1 MSDFLIIHGVLNCS
15 RINKAR
21 LFKKPDKP
29 GSYLKIVLV
38 QKKEKDQFG
47 NTVFFIKEDTT
58 KEERAAGVETNFI
71 GDAKIYAPKN
81 QQTKPSPTTQSPT
94 TVITKKPGGLRF

>member
-1 MSDFLIIHGVLNCS
+1 MSDFLVIHGVINCS

-47 NTVFFIKEDTT
+47 NTVFFIKEDST
-58 KEERAAGVETNFI
+58 KEERDAGVETNFI
-71 GDAKIYAPKN
+71 GDAKIYAPKPGP
-81 QQTKPSPTTQSPT
+81 KPAEE
-94 TVITKKPGGLRF
+94 KKEKAKAKGPGGLPF